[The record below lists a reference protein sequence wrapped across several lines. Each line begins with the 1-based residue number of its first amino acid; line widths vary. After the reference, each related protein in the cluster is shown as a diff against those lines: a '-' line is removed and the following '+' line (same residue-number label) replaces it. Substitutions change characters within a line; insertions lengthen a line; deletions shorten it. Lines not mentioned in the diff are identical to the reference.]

1 MFYYDYNLVPNK
13 NIIGITVGQ
22 SLTRTKRITACTTRT
37 NGRGSIH
44 LAIKKKGE
52 KEGAVLLVVIT
63 RKM

>member
-22 SLTRTKRITACTTRT
+22 SLTRTKRITSCRTRT

-44 LAIKKKGE
+44 LAIKKKRR
-52 KEGAVLLVVIT
+52 EGGSSSFSGNN
-63 RKM
+63 